1 MQRSTREIEIKLRFD
16 SPDEA
21 RRILEQAGATRVGE
35 RMFEDNVIYDSGTAA
50 LEAARKV
57 LRLRRYGEIATLTF
71 KAPVEGSFRHKVRE
85 EHETVV
91 GDPEEVD
98 ALLAGLGFKPVYR
111 YQKFRT
117 HYEIGDLA
125 VSLDETPVGCFVE
138 LEGEPAMIDRAAEA
152 MGVRPDA
159 YVLSTY
165 RELHEE
171 HARSRGEQV
180 GDLVFDSPH
189 EDRT

>member
-21 RRILEQAGATRVGE
+21 RRILERAGATRVGE
-35 RMFEDNVIYDSGTAA
+35 RMFEDNVIYDNGTGA

-57 LRLRRYGEIATLTF
+57 LRLRRYGEVATLTF

-117 HYEIGDLA
+117 HYEIGGLA
-125 VSLDETPVGCFVE
+125 ASLDETPVGCFVE
-138 LEGEPAMIDRAAEA
+138 LEGAPEAIDRTAEK
-152 MGVRPDA
+152 MGATPA
-159 YVLSTY
+159 EYVLSNY

-171 HARSRGEQV
+171 QARARGERA
-180 GDLVFDSPH
+180 GDLVFDRGG
-189 EDRT
+189 EDRA

>member
-35 RMFEDNVIYDSGTAA
+35 RMFEDNVIYDDRTRT

-57 LRLRRYGEIATLTF
+57 LRLRRYGDIATLTF
-71 KAPVEGSFRHKVRE
+71 KAPVEGNFRHKVRE
-85 EHETVV
+85 EHETAVA
-91 GDPEEVD
+91 DPEEVD
-98 ALLAGLGFKPVYR
+98 ALLAGLGFEPVYR

-117 HYEIGDLA
+117 HYEIGGLA
-125 VSLDETPVGCFVE
+125 ASLDETPVGCFVE
-138 LEGEPAMIDRAAEA
+138 LEGAPEAIDRTAEA
-152 MGVRPDA
+152 MSVRPEE
-159 YVLSTY
+159 YVLASY

-171 HARSRGEQV
+171 RARARGEQA
-180 GDLVFDSPH
+180 GDLVFDRGG
-189 EDRT
+189 EDRA